1 MTRTIG
7 VPFAVKTQMLMLASL
22 IVLGTPGSAA
32 ADAASPLN
40 LPGPQSIS
48 ANDKAL
54 GAKSNP
60 DMTAEFGGAYT
71 GPQSALVRRVGIT
84 VAGQSGIADVS
95 RDFTFTLLNSPVEN
109 AFAIPGGYVYCTR
122 ALLALMNDEAEL
134 AFVLGHETGHIAA
147 HHADQRNK
155 VTQRD
160 VLLGTLGQA
169 ILGGLLGNGAAGQI
183 GGALVKSGVNRL
195 VTGDVMHHS
204 RTEEFEADDLGTV
217 FAQKAGYDPLAAS
230 QMLTAL
236 AAQTALDKTIAGDA
250 RTTPRWAMSHPDPEA
265 RVARAL
271 DRARAMGVS
280 SGRRNGDAF
289 LMSLNGMI
297 YDDDPRQGVIEGQ
310 TFTYPVGRVTFTAPA
325 GYGMS
330 NATDAVTVS
339 ALGGNGG
346 GQASFSGGAFT
357 GTLDAYVGQV
367 LTKLGG
373 DKPVQVSPRHTTI
386 NGMDTASTTLT
397 AQDSAGNTQ
406 DVTVVAYAVAPGQT
420 YAFTV
425 LTPQGSGLG
434 ALAPLVSSVRRM
446 SAAEAAAVRARVI
459 SVVSVGRRD
468 TVTTLAARMAYTT
481 KARERFVVLNGLPAD
496 AERLPKGR
504 KVKLVVWGPP
514 GRY

>member
-1 MTRTIG
+1 MKRTNAGGI
-7 VPFAVKTQMLMLASL
+7 AVAALVMALAA
-22 IVLGTPGSAA
+22 PGIAA
-32 ADAASPLN
+32 ADPVAPVN

-60 DMTAEFGGAYT
+60 DMTAEYGGVYT
-71 GPQSALVRRVGIT
+71 GPQAALVRRVGIT
-84 VAGQSGIADVS
+84 VASQSGIADVP

-147 HHADQRNK
+147 RHSDQRNK

-160 VLLGTLGQA
+160 VLLGSLGQTL
-169 ILGGLLGNGAAGQI
+169 LGGLLGNGAAGQI
-183 GGALVKSGVNRL
+183 GGLLLKSGVNRL

-204 RTEEFEADDLGTV
+204 RAEEFEADDLGTV

-230 QMLTAL
+230 EMLTAL
-236 AAQTALDKTIAGDA
+236 AAQTALDKTIAGDT

-271 DRARAMGVS
+271 ARARAMGVT

-289 LMSLNGMI
+289 LMALNGMI

-310 TFTYPVGRVTFTAPA
+310 SFTYPVGRVAFTAPP

-330 NATDAVTVS
+330 NASDAVTVS
-339 ALGGNGG
+339 ALDGNGG
-346 GQASFSGGAFT
+346 NQASFSGGAFA
-357 GTLDAYVGQV
+357 GSLDAYVGEV
-367 LTKLGG
+367 LAKLGG
-373 DKPVQVSPRHTTI
+373 GKPVQVSPRHTTI
-386 NGMDTASTTLT
+386 NGIDTASATLS
-397 AQDSAGNTQ
+397 AQDSNGNAQ
-406 DVTVVAYAVAPGQT
+406 DVTVVAYGIAPGAA

-425 LTPQGSGLG
+425 ITPQGSGLG
-434 ALAPLVSSVRRM
+434 DLAPLVNSVRRM
-446 SAAEAAAVRARVI
+446 TAAEAAAVRARVI
-459 SVVSVGRRD
+459 SVVSVGKRD
-468 TVTTLAARMAYTT
+468 TVSTLAARMAYTT
-481 KARERFVVLNGLPAD
+481 KARERFLVLNGLPAD
-496 AERLPKGR
+496 AERLPAGR